1 MKKQEELDAGG
12 EIDGISDLI
21 INQDNGDL
29 RPLNQIQA
37 FFQTRSRKR
46 VAMATVKKAQGHIHK
61 PINNEAK
68 SFIHIGHDNW
78 NLVLH
83 MMLGIR
89 QSVRNVM
96 HEEVFELL
104 DADFERKYVY
114 ELVAKKTKSMRLFT
128 FLDFSPRVFH
138 LIRTMFGISPDDYL
152 KSIGP
157 ENLIGNLLM
166 GNISSL
172 QEQSSTGKSGS
183 FFYYTADQNFMLK
196 TISSTEFHHLRHI
209 LKDYYEHLVTYPHSL
224 ITRFY
229 GLHKIKYNRA
239 IGGKVRIYFVI
250 MANVFKTAR
259 DIHVRYDLKGSKQG
273 RRTKKSPD
281 D

>member
-1 MKKQEELDAGG
+1 MLK
-12 EIDGISDLI
+12 S
-21 INQDNGDL
+21 
-29 RPLNQIQA
+29 
-37 FFQTRSRKR
+37 
-46 VAMATVKKAQGHIHK
+46 QGHVHNR
-61 PINNEAK
+61 NNGK

-96 HEEVFELL
+96 HEEVFELI
-104 DADFERKYVY
+104 DADFQRKYVY
-114 ELVAKKTKSMRLFT
+114 ELVAKKTLSMRLFT

-196 TISSTEFHHLRHI
+196 TISSNEFHHLRNI
-209 LKDYYEHLVTYPHSL
+209 LKEYYEHLVTYPHSL
-224 ITRFY
+224 IARFF
-229 GLHKIKYNRA
+229 GLHKIKYSKS

-259 DIHVRYDLKGSKQG
+259 DIHVRFDLKGSKQG
-273 RRTKKSPD
+273 RRTRKF
-281 D
+281 